1 MNNEDKYLADKF
13 GRENHFHVPD
23 GYFDH
28 FSSRLMERLAEQTT
42 EGDGINHPEV
52 QRPDA
57 REQAAIRPLPVRP
70 QRRKWLW
77 AVAAVFAGLVVSTIT
92 WHEMNRTGSQTS
104 IQQGAPDE
112 VSVSHMASND
122 GSTSY
127 FSDSDMQEMVDY
139 TMLDNEDM
147 YAYIADN

>member
-1 MNNEDKYLADKF
+1 MNNEDKYLVDKF

-28 FSSRLMERLAEQTT
+28 FSTRLMERLTEQTR
-42 EGDGINHPEV
+42 EGDAMDHPEV
-52 QRPDA
+52 QHPVARGQAVVRPMS
-57 REQAAIRPLPVRP
+57 LRP

-77 AVAAVFAGLVVSTIT
+77 TVAAVFAGLVVSTIT
-92 WHEMNRTGSQTS
+92 WHEMERTGSQPS
-104 IQQGAPDE
+104 VQQGEVDE
-112 VSVSHMASND
+112 MAIGHVASND
-122 GSTSY
+122 GSISY
-127 FSDSDMQEMVDY
+127 YSNSDMQEMVDY